1 MYIQGMMKQFVI
13 PFEPINMNQ
22 IMKTGL
28 LSKFESI
35 HRLTIDT
42 ATERKEKR
50 EKKGK
55 RK

>member
-1 MYIQGMMKQFVI
+1 MKQFGI

-28 LSKFESI
+28 TSKVESI

-42 ATERKEKR
+42 ATERKAKR
-50 EKKGK
+50 GNKSWKK
-55 RK
+55 

>member
-1 MYIQGMMKQFVI
+1 MKQFGI

-28 LSKFESI
+28 TSKVESI

-42 ATERKEKR
+42 ATERKIQR
-50 EKKGK
+50 EKKG
-55 RK
+55 RKK